1 MRRYWIGFI
10 KQRGVPEFIYLCW
23 RKSISFFIKYKFA
36 KCNSLMLCGSHQING
51 YKSIKIGKLSAGER
65 FRMEA
70 ISVASN
76 QMFNPEIVIGNN
88 VSFGSDVHIG
98 CISKLTIGDDVLCG
112 SHVVILDHDHGYYAG
127 FHNSHSAPSESP
139 ASRSL
144 SSGPIDIGNNVH
156 IGDFVIILKNV
167 QIGSGTVIGAGA
179 VVTKSIPSN
188 SLAVGNP
195 AKVIKQYDY
204 ITRQWIN
211 VFRKLDEVIK

>member
-1 MRRYWIGFI
+1 MKNYWVGFI
-10 KQRGVPEFIYLCW
+10 KQRGVSEFVYLCW
-23 RKSISFFIKYKFA
+23 RKSISFFVKSKFA
-36 KCNSLMLCGSHQING
+36 KCNNLMLCGAYQING
-51 YKSIKIGKLSAGER
+51 YKSITIGKLSAGER

-112 SHVVILDHDHGYYAG
+112 SHIVILDHDHGYYAG
-127 FHNSHSAPSESP
+127 SDNTHSAPSEPPS
-139 ASRSL
+139 SRSL
-144 SSGPIDIGNNVH
+144 SSGPIVIGNNVH
-156 IGDFVIILKNV
+156 IGDSVVILKNV
-167 QIGSGTVIGAGA
+167 LIGSGAVIGAGA

-188 SLAVGNP
+188 SIAVGNP

-204 ITRQWIN
+204 ITKQWIN
-211 VFRKLDEVIK
+211 VFSKLDEGIK